1 MHGSC
6 ATTLPQA
13 ERVYQLTEPLD
24 PINHKNKDLREVYI
38 HFRICFPRLGGEGFP
53 HCQERH
59 NAKRQPSQG
68 RSNPDSNRLAFWQ
81 GPRQGAREYTV
92 SGQPSQGILPG
103 MAEGVVAWGLPGIA
117 PAHGVRAG
125 IQFDGLGHDPT
136 FYLFA

>member
-24 PINHKNKDLREVYI
+24 QVYI

-59 NAKRQPSQG
+59 NAKHQPSQG

-81 GPRQGAREYTV
+81 GPRQGAGEYN
-92 SGQPSQGILPG
+92 QQGAAAD
-103 MAEGVVAWGLPGIA
+103 AEASAGHGI
-117 PAHGVRAG
+117 
-125 IQFDGLGHDPT
+125 
-136 FYLFA
+136 